1 MKQRRPRRNTSAL
14 IILLLI
20 AVAYC
25 VWLWFN
31 LPLTS
36 NLKLDGILGVLY
48 GLYTASH
55 PAANVLDL
63 LFFARSELR
72 QGLSRRAYALWW
84 GLNALVL
91 VAGWFTIV
99 FALIRFTGRE

>member
-14 IILLLI
+14 LILLLI

-25 VWLWFN
+25 GWLWFN

-48 GLYTASH
+48 GLYAASH